1 MTTQLTEEQEKRLRE
16 FTLMSQIADLMCE
29 LCFSMNVN
37 PDDEAMNTYLH
48 AVVNKRMTADF
59 SKRPF

>member
-1 MTTQLTEEQEKRLRE
+1 MKELTPEQEKNLHE
-16 FTLMSQIADLMCE
+16 FQLMSKIADLMCE

-37 PDDEAMNTYLH
+37 PDDEAMHNYLV
-48 AVVNKRMTADF
+48 AIVNKRMTADF